1 MTRSYQKRD
10 NCYVV
15 INKTTTTTKKDENIL
30 QLQYHVIAA
39 YSTFE
44 INHPL
49 NQNTNGMQQ
58 TYNLEITKV
67 GGRNMA
73 LKFGLQMNLGSEQT
87 QANLFIGYLCE
98 AMIISPN

>member
-1 MTRSYQKRD
+1 
-10 NCYVV
+10 
-15 INKTTTTTKKDENIL
+15 
-30 QLQYHVIAA
+30 
-39 YSTFE
+39 
-44 INHPL
+44 
-49 NQNTNGMQQ
+49 MQQ